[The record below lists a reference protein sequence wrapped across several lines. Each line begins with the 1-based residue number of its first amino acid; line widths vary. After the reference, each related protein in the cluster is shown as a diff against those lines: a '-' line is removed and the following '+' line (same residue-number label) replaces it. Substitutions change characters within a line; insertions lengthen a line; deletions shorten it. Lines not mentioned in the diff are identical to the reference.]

1 MACKS
6 SSESK
11 VRHSRDPMTDLSQAL
26 LKAKEGKKSKAKGR
40 IRRMVVLAKEDV
52 SEERKKEE
60 GMRRE

>member
-1 MACKS
+1 
-6 SSESK
+6 
-11 VRHSRDPMTDLSQAL
+11 MTDLSQEL
-26 LKAKEGKKSKAKGR
+26 LKAKEGEKSKEKGR